1 MLKGRHWRRLTNY
14 ATRRRGPPTR
24 RTASGMH
31 SYERA
36 KCVIASR
43 LGGLGRQVTNH
54 SRKTSSSLSSF
65 ASSFGH
71 DTPAHVER
79 RFVIRGVRDG
89 DGWAAL
95 CAAPNALCF
104 ASSAEGVFRALI
116 AAAVDRQCSRC
127 NRINS
132 RDSGSCRK
140 EALERRSESL
150 HIGRCEERAVW
161 HEILRKYASS
171 RLASTHL

>member
-1 MLKGRHWRRLTNY
+1 MESFRLAARLAFEEVTS
-14 ATRRRGPPTR
+14 RLPRE
-24 RTASGMH
+24 H

-43 LGGLGRQVTNH
+43 LGRLGRQVTNE

-79 RFVIRGVRDG
+79 RFVTRGVRDG

-116 AAAVDRQCSRC
+116 AAAFDRQCSRC
-127 NRINS
+127 DRINL

-140 EALERRSESL
+140 EALERHSEAL
-150 HIGRCEERAVW
+150 HVGRREGRAVG
-161 HEILRKYASS
+161 HERDVFKI
-171 RLASTHL
+171 RLAAIVVNAFWKPIA

>member
-1 MLKGRHWRRLTNY
+1 M
-14 ATRRRGPPTR
+14 
-24 RTASGMH
+24 
-31 SYERA
+31 
-36 KCVIASR
+36 
-43 LGGLGRQVTNH
+43 TNH

-150 HIGRCEERAVW
+150 HIGRCEGRAVW
-161 HEILRKYASS
+161 HEDTPKYASS
-171 RLASTHL
+171 RLASTHFWKPIAQEPNSSGAQAGSAPAGRAGRTVAARRRALTPPSTA